1 METAPSPK
9 TWATIYWMTQCFF
22 PEDFNLYQHRG
33 ENMKYGINVKVSK
46 PYNRP

>member
-9 TWATIYWMTQCFF
+9 TSVTIYWMTQRLI
-22 PEDFNLYQHRG
+22 PEDFNLHQHRG

-46 PYNRP
+46 PYNSP